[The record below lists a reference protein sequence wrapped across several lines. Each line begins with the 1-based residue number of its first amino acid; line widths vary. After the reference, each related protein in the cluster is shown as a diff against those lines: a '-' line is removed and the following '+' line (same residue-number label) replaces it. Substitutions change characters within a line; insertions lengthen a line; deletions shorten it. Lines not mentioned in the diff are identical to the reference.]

1 MAFFNKLFGKRKPD
15 ETDTRRKE
23 DDYEVKKSK
32 KSDAVIAIVSII
44 CAILI
49 WIYSICAGNVVLN

>member
-1 MAFFNKLFGKRKPD
+1 MSFFDKLFRKGTSD
-15 ETDTRRKE
+15 AEDTRRKE

-32 KSDAVIAIVSII
+32 KSDIIIAIISVV
-44 CAILI
+44 CAIII